1 MKTKMSVALL
11 TLLIAAGCSENDQIN
26 LPEAPVNAVP
36 INLGQQ
42 VNAVSRAVAA
52 DGVNVSAT
60 LLMCDGSGDEV
71 DWSKFVKVEKN
82 VIDQSNQLTSRASIS
97 AASFTVAATPANDIS
112 LNQLLYYS
120 LSDGV
125 KSFIAA
131 VSPAGKVADS
141 GASVNFNQE
150 DGTQDVMWASTVSVG
165 SAKDEK
171 NADGTAKYNLAFTH
185 KTTQLNFAVA
195 LTRVQGG
202 GEWQNKKVALK
213 SIAVQK
219 ASVPQAINVA
229 NGDNTWSTPVTFKVP
244 GISEAAIA
252 ATATEVGEAFMIN
265 PYTEVILDVVITVDG
280 AEKIF
285 NNVRVTTDG
294 DGGAKVDLAREE
306 GKSHKIT
313 LTIQEPANADTAVTI
328 KTTAT
333 VTPWVQGA
341 SGSADL

>member
-42 VNAVSRAVAA
+42 VKAVSRAVAA

-60 LLMCDGSGDEV
+60 LLMCDGSGSEA

-82 VIDQSNQLTSRASIS
+82 AIDESNQLTSRASIS

-141 GASVNFNQE
+141 GASVNFN
-150 DGTQDVMWASTVSVG
+150 G
-165 SAKDEK
+165 SS
-171 NADGTAKYNLAFTH
+171 L
-185 KTTQLNFAVA
+185 
-195 LTRVQGG
+195 
-202 GEWQNKKVALK
+202 
-213 SIAVQK
+213 I
-219 ASVPQAINVA
+219 
-229 NGDNTWSTPVTFKVP
+229 
-244 GISEAAIA
+244 
-252 ATATEVGEAFMIN
+252 
-265 PYTEVILDVVITVDG
+265 
-280 AEKIF
+280 
-285 NNVRVTTDG
+285 
-294 DGGAKVDLAREE
+294 
-306 GKSHKIT
+306 
-313 LTIQEPANADTAVTI
+313 
-328 KTTAT
+328 
-333 VTPWVQGA
+333 
-341 SGSADL
+341 

>member
-97 AASFTVAATPANDIS
+97 AADIS

-229 NGDNTWSTPVTFKVP
+229 NGDITWSTPVTFKVP

-252 ATATEVGEAFMIN
+252 ATATEVGESFMIN

-333 VTPWVQGA
+333 VKPWVQGA

>member
-219 ASVPQAINVA
+219 ASVPQAINVD
-229 NGDNTWSTPVTFKVP
+229 NGN
-244 GISEAAIA
+244 
-252 ATATEVGEAFMIN
+252 
-265 PYTEVILDVVITVDG
+265 L
-280 AEKIF
+280 
-285 NNVRVTTDG
+285 
-294 DGGAKVDLAREE
+294 
-306 GKSHKIT
+306 
-313 LTIQEPANADTAVTI
+313 
-328 KTTAT
+328 
-333 VTPWVQGA
+333 
-341 SGSADL
+341 

>member
-219 ASVPQAINVA
+219 ASVPQDINVA
-229 NGDNTWSTPVTFKVP
+229 NGDITWSTPVTFKVP

-252 ATATEVGEAFMIN
+252 ATATEVGESFMIN

-333 VTPWVQGA
+333 VKPWVQGA

>member
-1 MKTKMSVALL
+1 M
-11 TLLIAAGCSENDQIN
+11 
-26 LPEAPVNAVP
+26 
-36 INLGQQ
+36 
-42 VNAVSRAVAA
+42 
-52 DGVNVSAT
+52 
-60 LLMCDGSGDEV
+60 
-71 DWSKFVKVEKN
+71 
-82 VIDQSNQLTSRASIS
+82 
-97 AASFTVAATPANDIS
+97 
-112 LNQLLYYS
+112 NQLLYYS

-229 NGDNTWSTPVTFKVP
+229 NGDITWSTPVTFKVP

-333 VTPWVQGA
+333 VKPWVQGA